1 MNWVLAPYRDPQTY
15 RTAAYLATGLVM
27 GVFDFVVII
36 TGLSL
41 GLGLAVTVIGI
52 PILMATFVVARSL
65 ATMERELARTLLDAP
80 LPRRRLRAVPSQRG
94 FLPRLRHVIANR
106 RTWAEIAFLLLRLPM
121 GILDFVVIVT
131 VLALAFGGF
140 VYPWLIV
147 AGLDSS
153 VGNWVIDT
161 LPESL
166 LYVPVS
172 VLFFVTGGR
181 LITAW
186 GEASRRFASHL
197 LGTLG
202 QDELK
207 AEVADV
213 VAQRGEADAFQI
225 FQDVELRLGRGR
237 FLDATR
243 IQAALLAL
251 VDTGH
256 IAGRG
261 DGARKLYTTA

>member
-27 GVFDFVVII
+27 GVFDFVVIV

-41 GLGLAVTVIGI
+41 GLGLAVTIIGL
-52 PILMATFVVARSL
+52 PILAATFVVARSL
-65 ATMERELARTLLDAP
+65 ATIERGLARALLDAP
-80 LPRRRLRAVPSQRG
+80 LPRRRLLAVPDQPG
-94 FLPRLRHVIANR
+94 FVRRLRQVVSNR
-106 RTWAEIAFLLLRLPM
+106 RTWAEIAFLVLRLPM
-121 GILDFVVIVT
+121 GILDFVVVVT
-131 VLALAFGGF
+131 VVALAFGGF

-147 AGLDSS
+147 AGVDSS

-166 LYVPVS
+166 IYVPVS
-172 VLFFVTGGR
+172 VLFFITGGR

-213 VAQRGEADAFQI
+213 VARRGEADAFQI
-225 FQDVELRLGRGR
+225 LQDVELRLGNGH

-251 VDTGH
+251 VDAGH
-256 IAGRG
+256 IASRG
-261 DGARKLYTTA
+261 DGIRKLYTAV

>member
-27 GVFDFVVII
+27 GVFDFVVIV

-41 GLGLAVTVIGI
+41 GLGLAVTVVGI
-52 PILMATFVVARSL
+52 PILMATFQVARSL
-65 ATMERELARTLLDAP
+65 AAIERHLARTLLDARM
-80 LPRRRLRAVPSQRG
+80 PRRRPASVPEQPG
-94 FLPRLRHVIANR
+94 ILARLRQIVSSR
-106 RTWAEIAFLLLRLPM
+106 RTWAETAFLLLRLPM
-121 GILDFVVIVT
+121 GILDFVVVVT
-131 VLALAFGGF
+131 VIALAFGGF

-153 VGNWVIDT
+153 IGNRVIDT

-166 LYVPVS
+166 LYIPVS
-172 VLFFVTGGR
+172 VLFFITGGR

-186 GEASRRFASHL
+186 GEASRQFASHF
-197 LGTLG
+197 LGTLD

-207 AEVADV
+207 REIADV
-213 VAQRGEADAFQI
+213 VARRGEADAFQI
-225 FQDVELRLGRGR
+225 LEDVELRLGRGH

-256 IAGRG
+256 LAGRG
-261 DGARKLYTTA
+261 DELHKVYTAA